1 MMADFV
7 DEQAF
12 GEGAASRRASL
23 TAGQK
28 RIERAI

>member
-1 MMADFV
+1 MADFV
-7 DEQAF
+7 GEQAF

-28 RIERAI
+28 EQRVPI